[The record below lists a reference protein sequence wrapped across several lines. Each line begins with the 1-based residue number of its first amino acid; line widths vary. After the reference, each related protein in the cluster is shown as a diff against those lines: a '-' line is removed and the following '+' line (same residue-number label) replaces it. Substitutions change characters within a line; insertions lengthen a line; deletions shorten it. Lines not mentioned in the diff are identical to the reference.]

1 MNEEP
6 PDPHSGSHVIV
17 PLTGAVAMTGVGAP
31 TVWLSANFAKSWY
44 ADAKSEAIGI
54 GDTQR
59 RRREITFS
67 VAAVESYLLEWVRDE
82 VLKRDFERLDTYFRP
97 GERDPVTKK
106 WKKTLKHLAFGGLIP
121 SAPSF
126 AGKTWA
132 NFCRL
137 VEFRNGLIHARAS
150 RPQTAGLSEDQM
162 PVPSMEELQALEP
175 GWALGVI
182 TALIRELHLATG
194 TREPDWLGSNK

>member
-1 MNEEP
+1 MYEGSIDVN
-6 PDPHSGSHVIV
+6 SGSPVIV
-17 PLTGAVAMTGVGAP
+17 PLTGVVAMTGVGAP
-31 TVWLSANFAKSWY
+31 TVWLSANFAKYWY

-67 VAAVESYLLEWVRDE
+67 VAAVESYLLKWVRDE

-97 GERDPVTKK
+97 GERDSVTKK
-106 WKKTLKHLAFGGLIP
+106 WKKTLKHLAFDGLIP

-126 AGKTWA
+126 AGKTWV
-132 NFCRL
+132 NFCRV

-162 PVPSMEELQALEP
+162 PVPSMEDLQALKP
-175 GWALGVI
+175 GWAVEVI
-182 TALIRELHLATG
+182 TTLFRELHMATG
-194 TREPDWLGSNK
+194 MKEPDWLE

>member
-6 PDPHSGSHVIV
+6 PAANSGSHVIV
-17 PLTGAVAMTGVGAP
+17 PVTGVVAMTGVGSV
-31 TVWLSANFAKSWY
+31 TVWLSANFAGAWY
-44 ADAKSEAIGI
+44 ADAKSEAIGV

-82 VLKRDFERLDTYFRP
+82 VLKRDFVLLDKYFPP
-97 GERDPVTKK
+97 GERRPVTEK
-106 WKKTLKHLAFGGLIP
+106 WKGVTKAVFSDGLIP

-126 AGKTWA
+126 TGKTWQD
-132 NFCRL
+132 FCRL

-162 PVPSMEELQALEP
+162 PVPSMEELQTLQP
-175 GWALGVI
+175 GWAVEVI
-182 TALIRELHLATG
+182 TALIRELHSAAG
-194 TREPDWLGSNK
+194 MKEPAWLGSTK